1 MGWLELWKFHS
12 TALLAGCALDW
23 MFGDPV
29 CIPHLVRLMGRMIAR
44 LELELR
50 RRMRGRELAA
60 GAVLTFIMCAVWWM
74 VPWGLFRLVRSAG
87 FPGSF
92 LFLFCLETF
101 ICYQMMAARGLCTE
115 SMKVCRSL
123 EDGEVEMARHHVSMI
138 VGRDTS
144 VLDEKG
150 ILKAA
155 VETVAENTSDGV
167 IAPMFYMALAGPAG
181 AYFYKSVN
189 TMDSMIGYR
198 SEKYEYFGKC
208 AAKMD
213 DALNFL
219 PSRISGLLIVA
230 AAAFLPRERK
240 TGFRGSGKN
249 ALRIFLRD
257 RKKHASPNS
266 AQTESACAGALG
278 IQLAGPAV
286 YFGILHEKP
295 KIGDSLRAPEY
306 DDIRRANRLMYAAS
320 CSAVGILLAIAA
332 ALTMIFII

>member
-101 ICYQMMAARGLCTE
+101 ICYQMMAARGLCTA
-115 SMKVCRSL
+115 SMTVCRSL

-144 VLDEKG
+144 VLDRDG
-150 ILKAA
+150 IARAA
-155 VETVAENTSDGV
+155 VETVAENASDGV
-167 IAPMFYMALAGPAG
+167 VAPFLFMALLGPAG
-181 AYFYKSVN
+181 GTFYKAVN
-189 TMDSMIGYR
+189 TMDSMIGYKNDTYR
-198 SEKYEYFGKC
+198 FFGRT
-208 AAKMD
+208 AALLD
-213 DALNFL
+213 DVLN
-219 PSRISGLLIVA
+219 LIPARVTGCLMVL
-230 AAAFLPRERK
+230 AAFFIP
-240 TGFRGSGKN
+240 GMDGMNGW
-249 ALRIFLRD
+249 RIFLRD

-266 AQTESACAGALG
+266 AHGEAACAGILHLR
-278 IQLAGPAV
+278 LAGDAW
-286 YFGILHEKP
+286 YFGSLHKKP
-295 KIGDSLRAPEY
+295 FIGEDDRPIVPA
-306 DDIRRANRLMYAAS
+306 DIRRANQLMFAAQ
-320 CSAVGILLAIAA
+320 GILAAVLAA
-332 ALTMIFII
+332 ALAAV

>member
-144 VLDEKG
+144 VLDRDG
-150 ILKAA
+150 IARAA
-155 VETVAENTSDGV
+155 VETVAENASDGV
-167 IAPMFYMALAGPAG
+167 VAPFMFMALLGPAG
-181 AYFYKSVN
+181 GTFYKAVN
-189 TMDSMIGYR
+189 TMDSMIGYKNDTYR
-198 SEKYEYFGKC
+198 FFGRT
-208 AAKMD
+208 AALLD
-213 DALNFL
+213 DVLN
-219 PSRISGLLIVA
+219 LIPARVTGCLMVL
-230 AAAFLPRERK
+230 AAFFIP
-240 TGFRGSGKN
+240 GMDGMNGW
-249 ALRIFLRD
+249 RILLRD

-266 AQTESACAGALG
+266 AHGEAACAGILHLR
-278 IQLAGPAV
+278 LAGDAW
-286 YFGILHEKP
+286 YFGSLHKKP
-295 KIGDSLRAPEY
+295 FIGEDDRPIVPA
-306 DDIRRANRLMYAAS
+306 DIRRANQLMFAAQ
-320 CSAVGILLAIAA
+320 GILAAVLAA
-332 ALTMIFII
+332 ALAAV

>member
-50 RRMRGRELAA
+50 RCMRGRELAA

-144 VLDEKG
+144 VLDRDG
-150 ILKAA
+150 IARAA
-155 VETVAENTSDGV
+155 VETVAENASDGV
-167 IAPMFYMALAGPAG
+167 VAPFLFMALLGPAG
-181 AYFYKSVN
+181 GTFYKAVN
-189 TMDSMIGYR
+189 TMDSMIGYKNDTYR
-198 SEKYEYFGKC
+198 FFGRT
-208 AAKMD
+208 AALLD
-213 DALNFL
+213 DVLN
-219 PSRISGLLIVA
+219 LIPARVTGCLMVL
-230 AAAFLPRERK
+230 AAFFIP
-240 TGFRGSGKN
+240 GMDGMNGW
-249 ALRIFLRD
+249 RIFLRD

-266 AQTESACAGALG
+266 AHGEAACAGILHLR
-278 IQLAGPAV
+278 LAGDAW
-286 YFGILHEKP
+286 YFGSLHKKP
-295 KIGDSLRAPEY
+295 FIGEDDRPIVPA
-306 DDIRRANRLMYAAS
+306 DIRRANQLMFAAQ
-320 CSAVGILLAIAA
+320 GILAAVLAA
-332 ALTMIFII
+332 ALAAV

>member
-144 VLDEKG
+144 VLDRDG
-150 ILKAA
+150 IARAA
-155 VETVAENTSDGV
+155 VETVAENASDGV
-167 IAPMFYMALAGPAG
+167 VAPFLFMALLGPAG
-181 AYFYKSVN
+181 GTFYKAVN
-189 TMDSMIGYR
+189 TMDSMIGYKNDTYR
-198 SEKYEYFGKC
+198 FFGRT
-208 AAKMD
+208 AALLD
-213 DALNFL
+213 DVLN
-219 PSRISGLLIVA
+219 LIPARVTGCLMVL
-230 AAAFLPRERK
+230 AAFFIP
-240 TGFRGSGKN
+240 GMDGMNGW
-249 ALRIFLRD
+249 RIFLRD
-257 RKKHASPNS
+257 RKKHA
-266 AQTESACAGALG
+266 L
-278 IQLAGPAV
+278 
-286 YFGILHEKP
+286 
-295 KIGDSLRAPEY
+295 SL
-306 DDIRRANRLMYAAS
+306 IH
-320 CSAVGILLAIAA
+320 I
-332 ALTMIFII
+332 